1 LGLILPVLIIF
12 LLSVNVFY
20 DKNIKQ
26 YFLFLLVLIIVC
38 CLSIYIFWPFLWSD
52 PLHNFGFIFKNM
64 SKFRWESMVL
74 INGLFRNSTSIGWD
88 YIPIYFS
95 TTNPLFF
102 ILTGIVGIIYSIFS
116 LFKNFSTKQI
126 TSESRNRFL
135 FLSCFFAPVAAVIY
149 LHSVL
154 YDSWRHFFFIY
165 PSFILMT
172 IDALHYLFE
181 HHYFKRIALIAFFST
196 FFYLTYFNI
205 HNFPFQSV
213 YFNSMVRHEP
223 EYIRKHYEQD
233 YWGVSYKQI
242 FEYILAK
249 DPSDS
254 IKINVNNNA
263 IYSKQIIK
271 QKDRNRLNFVSFEEA
286 DYFVTNYRYHPQ
298 DYIELVRM
306 RFYSIKVNNS
316 TINEVFKMK

>member
-1 LGLILPVLIIF
+1 
-12 LLSVNVFY
+12 
-20 DKNIKQ
+20 
-26 YFLFLLVLIIVC
+26 
-38 CLSIYIFWPFLWSD
+38 
-52 PLHNFGFIFKNM
+52 
-64 SKFRWESMVL
+64 
-74 INGLFRNSTSIGWD
+74 
-88 YIPIYFS
+88 
-95 TTNPLFF
+95 
-102 ILTGIVGIIYSIFS
+102 
-116 LFKNFSTKQI
+116 
-126 TSESRNRFL
+126 
-135 FLSCFFAPVAAVIY
+135 
-149 LHSVL
+149 
-154 YDSWRHFFFIY
+154 
-165 PSFILMT
+165 
-172 IDALHYLFE
+172 
-181 HHYFKRIALIAFFST
+181 
-196 FFYLTYFNI
+196 
-205 HNFPFQSV
+205 
-213 YFNSMVRHEP
+213 MVRHEP